1 MKVHK
6 IAAESFCFLVRH
18 TVAADKITKSK
29 NIPFSAFK
37 IFGLWLQNPKTSS
50 PFYKFS
56 KKFVSVS
63 FPIGKNK
70 LLPRHEIFDI
80 SHI

>member
-6 IAAESFCFLVRH
+6 IAVESFCFLVRH

-37 IFGLWLQNPKTSS
+37 IFGLWLTKP
-50 PFYKFS
+50 
-56 KKFVSVS
+56 
-63 FPIGKNK
+63 
-70 LLPRHEIFDI
+70 
-80 SHI
+80 